1 MFWKEALLR
10 YREHEISPASNS
22 STVSDIHWPDT
33 DTENGLPWTTICNK
47 FNCWKKWLDSDEAR
61 RLPTLNNTSSSFLKG
76 ALPPINENDPEFIRP
91 SFLKGVLPPISE
103 NHPEFIRPPASFH
116 SFEDDTLDGAEYES
130 EVFISTSISSL
141 DI

>member
-1 MFWKEALLR
+1 MALEPRNMTFCMFWKEALLR

-91 SFLKGVLPPISE
+91 
-103 NHPEFIRPPASFH
+103 PASFH